1 MSLIVGEN
9 MKKIIYS
16 LLLIMAMVGCAT
28 LGLKSSGNLKPYK
41 TSKLKN
47 GLNILYVNDEKLP
60 YISLSMMI
68 QSGFANDPKDQ
79 TGLTSAVFELLNKGT
94 TTKSATQ
101 IASEID
107 QLGAQY
113 DANVTAD
120 YSMVS
125 LEGLSWQEDK
135 LLSIFSSLILNPKY
149 DASEVNRYKAKV
161 MAIIQQRLDQ
171 ISYLASEKFEEFY
184 YKSHPYSQRDIGSL
198 EDIKKLTPDLILA
211 QYKKIVIPNNAWLIV
226 VGKYS
231 SDIESKIEKSF
242 GSWKSEPMTQ
252 TVFPPIEPIKGR
264 QILLVN
270 KPDAA
275 QAEIR
280 VGHAGTDRKDPAH
293 VATNIANSIL
303 GQGFTS
309 RLVDR
314 IRDKLGLTYS
324 IGSGTDFRLHGS
336 LFVIHTFTRLPKVGE
351 ALSEIYKVS
360 DEFYKD
366 GITKTELELAQNY
379 MIGVFPSLVETAEK
393 TAYNLMIL
401 RIFGVSDDYLLNYQ
415 KNVAKVTLSEV
426 NATIKKNFNP
436 ENLKVVIVAPKDK
449 VLSQLKGLG
458 TIEVIEAK

>member
-1 MSLIVGEN
+1 

-16 LLLIMAMVGCAT
+16 ILLIMAMVGCAT
-28 LGLKSSGNLKPYK
+28 FGLKSSGSLRPYK
-41 TSKLKN
+41 TSKLSN

-68 QSGFANDPKDQ
+68 KSGYANDPKDQ

-101 IASEID
+101 IAAEID
-107 QLGAQY
+107 QLGAEY

-125 LEGLSWQEDK
+125 LDGLSWQEDK
-135 LLSIFSSLILNPKY
+135 LLSIFSDLILNPKF
-149 DASEVNRYKAKV
+149 DDNEITRYKAKV
-161 MAIIQQRLDQ
+161 TAVIQQRLDQ
-171 ISYLASEKFEEFY
+171 VAYLASEAFEEFY
-184 YKSHPYSQRDIGSL
+184 YKDHPYSQRDVGSL
-198 EDIKKLTPDLILA
+198 SDIKKLNRDLILA
-211 QYKKIVIPNNAWLIV
+211 QYKKIVIPDNAWIVV

-231 SDIESKIEKSF
+231 SDIEAKIEKKF
-242 GSWKSEPMTQ
+242 GAWKSEPIAKLE
-252 TVFPPIEPIKGR
+252 FPPVEPIKGR
-264 QILLVN
+264 QILLVD

-280 VGHAGTDRKDPAH
+280 VGHAGTDRRDPAH

-324 IGSGTDFRLHGS
+324 ISSGTDFRLHGS
-336 LFVIHTFTRLPKVGE
+336 LFAIRTFTRLPKVGQT
-351 ALSEIYKVS
+351 LSEIYKVS

-366 GITKTELELAQNY
+366 GITKSELQLAQDY

-393 TAYNLMIL
+393 TAYNLMVL

-415 KNVAKVTLSEV
+415 KNVAKVTLAEV
-426 NATIKKNFNP
+426 NETIKKNFNP

-449 VLSQLKGLG
+449 VLSQLKDLG
-458 TIEVIEAK
+458 TVEVVEAKAYLK